1 MVITADAGNAMAT
14 FLVLLPLLR
23 TTRRTASATSSNF
36 SMFPSVIHPR
46 SRGSMAQRSNTRSP
60 ERLRLNSTSLTL
72 DELTSMP
79 NNGAGSRL
87 KNDPNEIKV
96 TPKK

>member
-1 MVITADAGNAMAT
+1 
-14 FLVLLPLLR
+14 
-23 TTRRTASATSSNF
+23 
-36 SMFPSVIHPR
+36 
-46 SRGSMAQRSNTRSP
+46 MAQHSNTRSP

-72 DELTSMP
+72 EELTSIP